1 MKELK
6 LRTVKEAVKQIS
18 EEMKVEK
25 KEMRRRKEVCH
36 VKTKFGRRIYVSRGQ
51 IPAARA
57 RPYGSFEAVQ
67 RWLKASLYLYV
78 LGVYLKFR

>member
-25 KEMRRRKEVCH
+25 KEMRRRKEIWH
-36 VKTKFGRRIYVSRGQ
+36 VKTEFGRYLHVSRGQ
-51 IPAARA
+51 IPAI
-57 RPYGSFEAVQ
+57 PPHGSFEAVQ
-67 RWLKASLYLYV
+67 RLLKMNLYLYV